1 MSVNFE
7 CIFTEKEAM
16 AAYFEENPATFQ
28 ADMDKVQMV
37 KGLDGVTF
45 TPSVSANWLS
55 IALLQVQ
62 SWRVNLLVI
71 KSLSII
77 PHPPYPIPESISIT
91 AHIL

>member
-1 MSVNFE
+1 MLYYIII
-7 CIFTEKEAM
+7 IFVGIQRDEVR
-16 AAYFEENPATFQ
+16 Q
-28 ADMDKVQMV
+28 ARRDPGSLAV
-37 KGLDGVTF
+37 LSF